1 MLRFLFP
8 LSFPK
13 KSILRSCVGYLVLYI
28 VGSLIKGTIVYL
40 TEFDML
46 GGIIGLVFTVYI
58 FFGLCVLALK
68 HFNLIK

>member
-13 KSILRSCVGYLVLYI
+13 KSIFRSCISYLALYI
-28 VGSLIKGTIVYL
+28 VGSLIKGSIVYL
-40 TEFDML
+40 TEYDML
-46 GGIIGLVFTVYI
+46 GGAVGLAFTVYI